1 MMFGEASIHAAAQ
14 EAEVAGLKMSL
25 QEAWANAAAQDAE
38 INRLKTLLATQD
50 AEVNRLKMLL
60 HEMKKGGG
68 LKFFKPKVQKA
79 IVLVVVLVLLVVLVA
94 LTEPKVGDRQSLAL
108 N

>member
-1 MMFGEASIHAAAQ
+1 
-14 EAEVAGLKMSL
+14 MSL

-68 LKFFKPKVQKA
+68 LKFFKPKV
-79 IVLVVVLVLLVVLVA
+79 
-94 LTEPKVGDRQSLAL
+94 
-108 N
+108 